1 MPLQL
6 VFDTNV
12 FIYFYSRLEFLTK
25 KETKRLKNNKGKA
38 YWGHVKR
45 REGGTF
51 ILESTKLIIMNHNV
65 EMRDAQWPHV
75 KPFHVFCLCP
85 TNGGLGE

>member
-1 MPLQL
+1 M
-6 VFDTNV
+6 
-12 FIYFYSRLEFLTK
+12 
-25 KETKRLKNNKGKA
+25 
-38 YWGHVKR
+38 KR